1 MNILNNQIGSIYDRQ
16 KNLYS
21 KYPRYSQQNAEGKK
35 VCGQEKITATSGKDV
50 LGITKGDKEF
60 SDMIDEY
67 VHFNDSARN
76 SIMERMT
83 PDYMVVGIGSKTFAN
98 KVTYHIDAEINP
110 TGSIVGRTT
119 NNEERSYYKMEV
131 SNNYSTAKLWGTLDK
146 KVSKSS
152 EKNKWKLTDSLKEK
166 IVELAKKDAQDNVY
180 MGNAFMNLRKM
191 EVSKVAP
198 NRAALIGKF
207 NQSMNS
213 GNMSA
218 MKEVEKADKKWLCI
232 LFGIPYEA
240 EFQGE
245 GTGSAAHVYNE
256 CGEEVLTYT
265 EGVGWQEKETK
276 AESQVHSALKSTYY
290 EAFCD
295 ARKALNSE
303 QRTGGMNENIMSQ
316 GNFDMKA

>member
-1 MNILNNQIGSIYDRQ
+1 MQWLLLSVKIQ
-16 KNLYS
+16 K
-21 KYPRYSQQNAEGKK
+21 
-35 VCGQEKITATSGKDV
+35 
-50 LGITKGDKEF
+50 
-60 SDMIDEY
+60 MIS
-67 VHFNDSARN
+67 VWW
-76 SIMERMT
+76 
-83 PDYMVVGIGSKTFAN
+83 FAN
-98 KVTYHIDAEINP
+98 KVTYHIDAERNP
-110 TGSIVGRTT
+110 TGSIVGRTP

-131 SNNYSTAKLWGTLDK
+131 SNNYSTAKLWGTSDK

-240 EFQGE
+240 E
-245 GTGSAAHVYNE
+245 
-256 CGEEVLTYT
+256 
-265 EGVGWQEKETK
+265 
-276 AESQVHSALKSTYY
+276 SQVHSALKSTYY